1 MGGKGERGCHVI
13 SGYSEKMGGAKFSF
27 SFENKK
33 KFWVQKKRKYISQI
47 KEFLK
52 EKMENVKTFNKKFSS
67 PVSMVYTAEML
78 LFSFFFYFLSS
89 LFFARKSR
97 NGTTYR
103 IGQLTDPVPEG
114 RRSIWIPFVVCVCFS
129 LFCFFFF
136 SLFFFIRRFF

>member
-1 MGGKGERGCHVI
+1 
-13 SGYSEKMGGAKFSF
+13 
-27 SFENKK
+27 
-33 KFWVQKKRKYISQI
+33 
-47 KEFLK
+47 
-52 EKMENVKTFNKKFSS
+52 MENVKTFNKKFSS

-129 LFCFFFF
+129 LFCFFVF
-136 SLFFFIRRFF
+136 SFFFFLRRFFSRTNARKWPAAKSCHLLLISGTQPISTLLTIARLERGRRG